1 MIFTVWWSDLNWES
15 CADQLAGHEST
26 HSQPGETPIAPQT
39 FLRQQQSVY
48 CHTRTQLTITAHLI
62 LISDDQ
68 LGPHSGIKIIWKPS
82 VRPADQPTSRP
93 AGAIVVGTQM
103 SLNLTELDLFM
114 QTKSLGLCWVIIMFY
129 SDLNPIKRGS
139 ILNPILYHY
148 IAFIR
153 TSSNLF

>member
-1 MIFTVWWSDLNWES
+1 MKLKIRCGSDLA
-15 CADQLAGHEST
+15 CLYLV
-26 HSQPGETPIAPQT
+26 
-39 FLRQQQSVY
+39 FLEAFAVSIYNQF

-68 LGPHSGIKIIWKPS
+68 LGPRSGIKIMWK
-82 VRPADQPTSRP
+82 P
-93 AGAIVVGTQM
+93 AGAIVVRTQM
-103 SLNLTELDLFM
+103 GLNLTKLDLFM
-114 QTKSLGLCWVIIMFY
+114 QTKSLGLDWWIIILY

-153 TSSNLF
+153 TSSNLS